1 MCRCVSQTRQ
11 ADSEINRQPKHEDL
25 ILASASPRRRDLMH
39 RLGRPFDVIAP
50 HVEDEA
56 PAEGEPAQVA
66 CRLAEEKA
74 LDVARRVAQGTI
86 IAADTLVAAGG
97 CIVGK
102 PSDADHA
109 RRILRTLSGTRHR
122 VITGVCVLHVRTG
135 RKRIRHDETWC
146 TMRRMSNAEIEAYVA
161 SGEPIGKA
169 GAYAI
174 QEHGDR
180 YVTRVEGSF
189 SNVVGLPLELLKEML
204 REIEGTDAATHGCP
218 AL

>member
-122 VITGVCVLHVRTG
+122 VITG
-135 RKRIRHDETWC
+135 